1 MQFKQKMSNIP
12 NSIHFSQLEQQLK
25 LAERSKKD
33 LIEFLNVSKGKILT
47 LIKTVFSF
55 ISDKSLLKKES
66 LSSFNKYTIESKLV
80 QTMSKVYDFY
90 ISNFPENGRETL
102 HELIKERYLKFIKF
116 FEQNENCFFNT
127 KELLFK
133 FYLIQ
138 GMLLLWLIE
147 IKYDTEYYDEI
158 IRVINGLI
166 QLDSNTN
173 DNIININEINTT
185 NTNEKNNYLIE
196 FLNTVLKFP
205 YIKQNKEI
213 IIHALEVNECSEFL
227 INLFN
232 EKIQNLIKKKNS
244 EIKPDINSIEFEKEN
259 NFGKKSISSVKEES
273 YFSLIKQDKKEKQ
286 KEQEQEKISASSSI
300 SNKHK
305 SINSISSHK
314 SVLSS
319 INSSGFYTPEFK
331 HAKRDSIRHYRRF
344 TINNINNPKTSIQ
357 TKNNTL
363 SRSLSSGM
371 TNLLNKCEQGI
382 NHNKNNNNIN
392 INNNNTIQNITNG
405 PSTKSKLR
413 LIVEGNFYPEDVTNS
428 LNKINNEE
436 TNVNN
441 NANNNINNI
450 NNNKINNELNINN
463 ININNN
469 TEEIISENNNIN
481 ITSAENNLISNDICP
496 CENEEEEIENNIV
509 SVDELPINPNLSMIS
524 NSNSKNI
531 GVEPENII
539 QETKEEEEN
548 DENDIT
554 LDKNGNNKIGS
565 NNTYVK
571 ILTDN
576 EIKDFFSQQFSDN
589 KNSNCNNKKEKENK
603 NKLSISTNFF
613 KNEKNGKNKNKKRN
627 ASKNNNNNKSQKNI
641 NINSKKIIKAKSKS
655 KSKSKSKEN
664 NSLSNVNK
672 RKNYSQ
678 NIFGM
683 IKNNKSHK
691 NNKKEN
697 VLKNKNEN
705 EILEPCTKGKELMNN
720 IINNLGS
727 KKNQNENERLPTES
741 HAKKN
746 LLALYNQMK
755 TKK

>member
-1 MQFKQKMSNIP
+1 MQFKQKMSNLP
-12 NSIHFSQLEQQLK
+12 NSIHFNELEQQIK

-33 LIEFLNVSKGKILT
+33 LIEFLNISKGKMLT

-55 ISDKSLLKKES
+55 INDKSLLRKES
-66 LSSFNKYTIESKLV
+66 PLAFNKYTIESKLV

-116 FEQNENCFFNT
+116 YEENENYFFNSS
-127 KELLFK
+127 ELMLK

-138 GMLLLWLIE
+138 GMILLWLIE
-147 IKYDTEYYDEI
+147 IKYDSEYYDEI

-166 QLDSNTN
+166 QLNNSNN
-173 DNIININEINTT
+173 NVE
-185 NTNEKNNYLIE
+185 NNYLND
-196 FLNTVLKFP
+196 FLNTILKFP

-213 IIHALEVNECSEFL
+213 IIHALEVNECSENIL
-227 INLFN
+227 TMFN
-232 EKIQNLIKKKNS
+232 EKINNLIKKRNS
-244 EIKPDINSIEFEKEN
+244 KSKPDINLFETEKEN
-259 NFGKKSISSVKEES
+259 NNLENINLGKKSISSVKEES
-273 YFSLIKQDKKEKQ
+273 YFSLMKENKKEK
-286 KEQEQEKISASSSI
+286 EKIPTSSSI
-300 SNKHK
+300 SNKRK
-305 SINSISSHK
+305 SVSGINSNK

-363 SRSLSSGM
+363 SRSLSTGM
-371 TNLLNKCEQGI
+371 SNLLNKCEAGI
-382 NHNKNNNNIN
+382 NNNKNNNAN
-392 INNNNTIQNITNG
+392 INNNNNSQIQGITNG

-413 LIVEGNFYPEDVTNS
+413 LVVEGHFYPEDNTS
-428 LNKINNEE
+428 
-436 TNVNN
+436 
-441 NANNNINNI
+441 NNNINAVTEEKEST
-450 NNNKINNELNINN
+450 NNNNL
-463 ININNN
+463 NNN
-469 TEEIISENNNIN
+469 NNSEELMLDNNNNI
-481 ITSAENNLISNDICP
+481 TTDENNLINTEICP

-548 DENDIT
+548 DENDIAI
-554 LDKNGNNKIGS
+554 DKNDNNKIGS
-565 NNTYVK
+565 NNTYIK
-571 ILTDN
+571 MLTEN
-576 EIKDFFSQQFSDN
+576 EIKNFFSQQFSDK
-589 KNSNCNNKKEKENK
+589 KNNEIKKE
-603 NKLSISTNFF
+603 NKLSISSNLF
-613 KNEKNGKNKNKKRN
+613 KNENDNKKNKEDKNKNKNKKRN
-627 ASKNNNNNKSQKNI
+627 TSKNKSINTLAGNKSQKNI
-641 NINSKKIIKAKSKS
+641 NSKKTNKAKSKS
-655 KSKSKSKEN
+655 RSKSKEN
-664 NSLSNVNK
+664 NNSISTMNK

-705 EILEPCTKGKELMNN
+705 VILEPCTKGKELMNE
-720 IINNLGS
+720 IINNYGS
-727 KKNQNENERLPTES
+727 KKNEEKERLPTDS

-746 LLALYNQMK
+746 LLSLYNQMK
-755 TKK
+755 AKK